1 LGVPV
6 GVPKLP
12 RSRAPVGVPKVPP
25 SPSAPVPVG
34 VPPSAAPKLLRKEV
48 LKEAA
53 SAGAQAK

>member
-1 LGVPV
+1 MGVPV

-34 VPPSAAPKLLRKEV
+34 VPPSAAPKLLRNEV
-48 LKEAA
+48 LNEAA
-53 SAGAQAK
+53 SAGAQEK